1 MIKKAIFFLCCLTFF
16 SQYIGI
22 AQADGTLETLMGE
35 YKIDDGHISGDLI
48 INNNRD
54 DSFTVVINTT
64 NEYMHMCNIQFNNI
78 KLTKNGNLYI
88 GNTNFKDAV
97 SDNDFYKENGVISIS
112 IAHGGLV
119 INGPS
124 NELCGIGTYYNGAYS
139 YNGYIDPAYKEL
151 RNNIYEMSPFW
162 AYLIARQN
170 QVEQKVE
177 NFGSEYLYVVTGNV
191 VDLFMASDYPDN
203 TEYPSIIMKGGF
215 IAKLKQDAKFP
226 TKKYI
231 NKNDKVTLLCGTLS
245 IEFAQSN
252 AFGICTPIKIESENQ
267 NTNTKTKYINKK
279 LYNKFY

>member
-1 MIKKAIFFLCCLTFF
+1 MIKKAIFSLCCLTFF
-16 SQYIGI
+16 SQYIGM

-78 KLTKNGNLYI
+78 KLAKNGNLYI
-88 GNTNFKDAV
+88 GNTNLKDAV
-97 SDNDFYKENGVISIS
+97 SDDDFYEENGVISIS

-124 NELCGIGTYYNGAYS
+124 NELCGIGAYYNGAYS
-139 YNGYIDPAYKEL
+139 YNGYIDTAYKEL
-151 RNNIYEMSPFW
+151 KNNIYEMSPFG

-177 NFGSEYLYVVTGNV
+177 IFRSEYLYVVTGNV
-191 VDLFMASDYPDN
+191 VDLLMESDYSN
-203 TEYPSIIMKGGF
+203 NIEYPSIIMKGGF
-215 IAKLKQDAKFP
+215 IAKLKQDIKFP

-231 NKNDKVTLLCGTLS
+231 KKNDKATLLCKTLS
-245 IEFAQSN
+245 IEFAQSS
-252 AFGICTPIKIESENQ
+252 AFGICTPIKIESEDQ
-267 NTNTKTKYINKK
+267 NINTKTRYINKK
-279 LYNKFY
+279 LYNNLY